1 MPATEQPTL
10 EDQFEPTPA
19 PATVVAATDHTTAAG
34 FEARAGDVLIEG
46 RRPATWLA
54 DAMAREHEI
63 TRRMGLL
70 DEPKRGAYVA

>member
-1 MPATEQPTL
+1 MASVQPTL
-10 EDQFEPTPA
+10 EDQFARQPA
-19 PATVVAATDHTTAAG
+19 PTTIAARDHTTAAG

-54 DAMAREHEI
+54 DAMAREHQI

-70 DEPKRGAYVA
+70 DEPAKGARVA